1 MVRNLSQTGNT
12 SSPSANM
19 LSFGTPSGLGIEG
32 MTPAGLQ
39 IHTPALGG
47 AAMMPTMSELGLTT
61 SGGKR
66 NEDEERRTKMRK
78 VLRKIGMSKGR
89 VSEEGIA
96 RVSRRVGFANDI
108 DAEKLTAEEK
118 ERKVGN
124 RPIST
129 AGNTIVIEV
138 DLKNQVPQNVQVMYS
153 VQSKALEE
161 QGEKAGKVLLG
172 DLKAADGVALNAK
185 LDRFAANLE
194 RLARLDRLS
203 SGGVN
208 CFEALSGL
216 YSSLRTLYEHEKAA
230 TTAGMKGSAPDI
242 EEKADTE
249 VLRKKSGKP
258 VVHER
263 NRLGVEILYWHES
276 RQADSSE
283 DKASG
288 TKMEVDGRKTSDG
301 DTTATQDSDTTFALR
316 MEAES
321 SPAGLYPSIRVADTW
336 LPDPLELPSAD
347 SGEGIPWQE
356 PPPTFI
362 APDASQNAMAVDGQ
376 QHLPDLRFVA
386 KLDPPLVMPYQT
398 ALNVLAAVGAPQP
411 QTMTIP
417 PQYAALLLRPEVVAH
432 GQPGVASFTTSAE
445 QDVLS
450 QRDGQE
456 TVVRHNYILDS
467 VKLDWGFKVEEL
479 PFSHPRQLIELLPT
493 LRQWA
498 CVGSLLKATFNRQVT
513 PSRSSPSLSEKI
525 HTHGVSRD
533 PPKLDDLLQQS
544 HIDHVQTQNTNS
556 VPVNIALA
564 TAPTPTLGL
573 IFPTLDTE
581 RIANISVQILP
592 NADFAISTHEGI
604 LPSGPADDRSE
615 KARKMARA
623 LEVCGGD
630 LGLWIEWLRT
640 TSLSSS

>member
-1 MVRNLSQTGNT
+1 
-12 SSPSANM
+12 
-19 LSFGTPSGLGIEG
+19 
-32 MTPAGLQ
+32 
-39 IHTPALGG
+39 
-47 AAMMPTMSELGLTT
+47 MPTMSDLGLSTA
-61 SGGKR
+61 GGKR
-66 NEDEERRTKMRK
+66 NEDEERRAKMRK
-78 VLRKIGMSKGR
+78 VLRKIGTPKGR

-138 DLKNQVPQNVQVMYS
+138 HLKNQVPQNVQVMYS

-161 QGEKAGKVLLG
+161 QGEKAGKLLLN
-172 DLKAADGVALNAK
+172 DLKVADGVALNAK

-194 RLARLDRLS
+194 SLARLDRLS
-203 SGGVN
+203 AGGVN

-216 YSSLRTLYEHEKAA
+216 YSSLRRLYEQEKGAA
-230 TTAGMKGSAPDI
+230 RAGMKASVPDI
-242 EEKADTE
+242 EEKTETE
-249 VLRKKSGKP
+249 VLCKKSGKP
-258 VVHER
+258 VAHER

-276 RQADSSE
+276 RHAGISK
-283 DKASG
+283 DKAAG
-288 TKMEVDGRKTSDG
+288 TKTEADGQKANDG
-301 DTTATQDSDTTFALR
+301 DTTAIQGNDTTFALR
-316 MEAES
+316 IEAES
-321 SPAGLYPSIRVADTW
+321 SSAGLYPSLRVADTW
-336 LPDPLELPSAD
+336 LPYPLELPSAG
-347 SGEGIPWQE
+347 SGESIPWQE
-356 PPPTFI
+356 PPLTFI
-362 APDASQNAMAVDGQ
+362 APDATGNLMAVDGQ

-386 KLDPPLVMPYQT
+386 MLDPPLVMPYQT

-411 QTMTIP
+411 QAMTIP
-417 PQYAALLLRPEVVAH
+417 PQYAALLLRPEVAAH
-432 GQPGVASFTTSAE
+432 GQPNIASFTTSAE
-445 QDVLS
+445 QDFLS

-456 TVVRHNYILDS
+456 NVVRHNYILDS

-498 CVGSLLKATFNRQVT
+498 CVGSLLKATFNRQNA
-513 PSRSSPSLSEKI
+513 PSTSSAALNGTAP
-525 HTHGVSRD
+525 TNGNSRD
-533 PPKLDDLLQQS
+533 HFKLDDLLQQS
-544 HIDHVQTQNTNS
+544 PISQPPVQNGNN

-573 IFPTLDTE
+573 IFPILDSE

-604 LPSGPADDRSE
+604 LQSGTADDQGE
-615 KARKMARA
+615 KTRKMARA

-640 TSLSSS
+640 TSSPS